1 MKNPRGRLRIHTASS
16 GISTVKIGYQ
26 ATYELAVGVGRL
38 EMVMESLLAY
48 GGGLVALAGLVV
60 GLVWGLAS
68 RRSGD

>member
-1 MKNPRGRLRIHTASS
+1 
-16 GISTVKIGYQ
+16 
-26 ATYELAVGVGRL
+26 
-38 EMVMESLLAY
+38 VMASLLAY